1 MTINGR
7 PLPTGTVI
15 SRLSCHYRHTK
26 RSNAN
31 YYVYPEKND
40 LWLQNVSLYRA
51 TDSIRAQAQTL
62 QHNAFKPSHVSQ
74 TRISGKITIPAGNGL
89 MMTTIPAADGWTAVD
104 GKATDTVT
112 VGKFFIGLALKP
124 GEHSVTFKFTPPY
137 LKISAIV
144 SLGFALFMAGLG
156 WSERK
161 TTSFIAPILKEA
173 VVNLY
178 TPAPVVSYF

>member
-1 MTINGR
+1 MPSHRHTIIV
-7 PLPTGTVI
+7 PLPSYQKGQTQTI
-15 SRLSCHYRHTK
+15 TFILK
-26 RSNAN
+26 
-31 YYVYPEKND
+31 KND

-51 TDSIRAQAQTL
+51 NTDSIRAQAQTL

-89 MMTTIPAADGWTAVD
+89 MMTTIPAADGWTAYVD

-156 WSERK
+156 WSESEKRRH
-161 TTSFIAPILKEA
+161 SLHQF
-173 VVNLY
+173 
-178 TPAPVVSYF
+178 